1 MTTQD
6 LFRCIGDLS
15 DAMLEEAADIRR
27 KKRWLP
33 IAALAACAV
42 LAISIP
48 LAVRSANSTKSAST
62 ADTSAAETPAAEA
75 PVSDEKP
82 AEDSISGS
90 PEPSRDGSP
99 EADGGWEDS
108 DSVAARIL
116 TTELGGLRL
125 GMKREDVQA
134 MLGEPDSVSNTGEI
148 QREDGVWEVCW
159 FYNTSGSADVQY
171 DLRLRFTNTGMRD
184 GSGSVLSEVWTQSP
198 CDWTLDT
205 GIGIGSPQEAVE
217 AAYPDAVWTH
227 ETMIEND
234 QEIPYDLYELTSGD
248 LFMLIRVEAGEVSH
262 ISFGGLNA
270 EHFWDEDEPA
280 PTDSYTFTPYD
291 TLSGGTVT
299 AYSRTE
305 SGWEIQVLTEK
316 RAKRLVTAFN
326 IMDPEPSA
334 VQGEP
339 VIWLEFESGGVAAL
353 YDESGAGAIYR
364 LEDTS
369 AFEAALS
376 SGEDPTGAL
385 TLIEYC
391 IFPGVWDDVLSALE
405 A

>member
-15 DAMLEEAADIRR
+15 DTMIEEAADIRR

-75 PVSDEKP
+75 P
-82 AEDSISGS
+82 AETDSAVGATES
-90 PEPSRDGSP
+90 PREP
-99 EADGGWEDS
+99 EASGGWEDS
-108 DSVAARIL
+108 DPIAVRIL
-116 TTELGGLRL
+116 STELGGLRL

-148 QREDGVWEVCW
+148 QREDGVWKVCW

-270 EHFWDEDEPA
+270 EHFLDEDEPA
-280 PTDSYTFTPYD
+280 PTDPYTFTPYD

-299 AYSRTE
+299 AYTRTE

-316 RAKRLVTAFN
+316 QAKRLVTAFN

-334 VQGEP
+334 VQGEA

-364 LEDTS
+364 LEDPS

-391 IFPGVWDDVLSALE
+391 TFPGVWDNVMSALD

>member
-15 DAMLEEAADIRR
+15 DTMIEEAADIRR

-75 PVSDEKP
+75 P
-82 AEDSISGS
+82 AETDSAVGATES
-90 PEPSRDGSP
+90 PREP
-99 EADGGWEDS
+99 EASGGWEDS
-108 DSVAARIL
+108 DPIAARIL
-116 TTELGGLRL
+116 STEIGGLRL

-270 EHFWDEDEPA
+270 EHFLDEDEPA
-280 PTDSYTFTPYD
+280 PADPYTFTPYD

-305 SGWEIQVLTEK
+305 SGWEKQVLTEK
-316 RAKRLVTAFN
+316 RAKHLVTALN

>member
-1 MTTQD
+1 MTAQD
-6 LFRCIGDLS
+6 LFRCIGNLS
-15 DAMLEEAADIRR
+15 DTMIEEAADIRR

-75 PVSDEKP
+75 P
-82 AEDSISGS
+82 AETDSAVGATES
-90 PEPSRDGSP
+90 PREP
-99 EADGGWEDS
+99 EASGGWEDS
-108 DSVAARIL
+108 DPIAARIL
-116 TTELGGLRL
+116 ATELGGLRL
-125 GMKREDVQA
+125 GMKREDVRA
-134 MLGEPDSVSNTGEI
+134 MLGEPDSTNNAGEI

-159 FYNTSGSADVQY
+159 FYHTSDSADVLY

-184 GSGSVLSEVWTQSP
+184 GSGWVLSEVWAQSP

-205 GIGIGSPQEAVE
+205 GIGIGSPKEAVD

-227 ETMIEND
+227 ETIIEND

-270 EHFWDEDEPA
+270 YHFWDKNEPTPA
-280 PTDSYTFTPYD
+280 DPYTFTPYD

-305 SGWEIQVLTEK
+305 SGWEKQVLTEK
-316 RAKRLVTAFN
+316 RAKHLVTALN

-334 VQGEP
+334 VRGEP

-364 LEDTS
+364 LEDPS

-376 SGEDPTGAL
+376 SGEDPTDAL

-391 IFPGVWDDVLSALE
+391 IFPGVWDDVQSALD

>member
-1 MTTQD
+1 MTTKD
-6 LFRCIGDLS
+6 LFRCIGNLS
-15 DAMLEEAADIRR
+15 DDLLEEAAAIRR
-27 KKRWLP
+27 KPRWLP

-42 LAISIP
+42 LAVSIP
-48 LAVRSANSTKSAST
+48 LAVRGMQKNAAT
-62 ADTSAAETPAAEA
+62 ADATAAETPTMEA
-75 PVSDEKP
+75 P
-82 AEDSISGS
+82 AEDKEAADEATGS
-90 PEPSRDGSP
+90 RGESDGS
-99 EADGGWEDS
+99 WYDS
-108 DSVAARIL
+108 DPTAARIL
-116 TTELGGLRL
+116 SAELGGLRL

-205 GIGIGSPQEAVE
+205 GIDIGSPQEAVE

-270 EHFWDEDEPA
+270 YHFWDKNEPTPA
-280 PTDSYTFTPYD
+280 DPYTFTPYD
-291 TLSGGTVT
+291 TLSGESVT
-299 AYSRTE
+299 AYTRTE
-305 SGWEIQVLTEK
+305 DGWAQQVLTEK
-316 RAKRLVTAFN
+316 RAKLLVTAFN
-326 IMDPEPSA
+326 IMDPEPSDT
-334 VQGEP
+334 QGEP
-339 VIWLEFESGGVAAL
+339 IVWLQFESGGVAAL
-353 YDESGAGAIYR
+353 YDETGAGAIYR
-364 LEDTS
+364 LEDPS
-369 AFEAALS
+369 AFEAALAAN
-376 SGEDPTGAL
+376 EDPSPAL
-385 TLIEYC
+385 TLIESC
-391 IFPGVWDDVLSALE
+391 IFPDVWDNVQQALE
-405 A
+405 Q

>member
-1 MTTQD
+1 MTTKD
-6 LFRCIGDLS
+6 LFRCIGNLS
-15 DAMLEEAADIRR
+15 DDLLEEAAAIRR
-27 KKRWLP
+27 KPRWLP

-42 LAISIP
+42 LAVSIP
-48 LAVRSANSTKSAST
+48 LAVRGMQKNAAT
-62 ADTSAAETPAAEA
+62 ADATAAETPTMEA
-75 PVSDEKP
+75 P
-82 AEDSISGS
+82 AEDKEAADEATGS
-90 PEPSRDGSP
+90 RGESDGS
-99 EADGGWEDS
+99 WYDS
-108 DSVAARIL
+108 DPTAARIL
-116 TTELGGLRL
+116 SAELGGLRL

-184 GSGSVLSEVWTQSP
+184 GSGWVLSGVSAMPP
-198 CDWTLDT
+198 CTWTLDT
-205 GIGIGSPQEAVE
+205 GIDIGSPQEAVE

-234 QEIPYDLYELTSGD
+234 QEIPYDLYALTSGD

-270 EHFWDEDEPA
+270 EHFLDEDEPA
-280 PTDSYTFTPYD
+280 PTDPYTFTPYD

-299 AYSRTE
+299 AYTRTE

-316 RAKRLVTAFN
+316 QAKRLVTAFN
-326 IMDPEPSA
+326 IMDPEPGD

-353 YDESGAGAIYR
+353 YDESGAGAIYL
-364 LEDTS
+364 LENQT
-369 AFEAALS
+369 AFETALS
-376 SGEDPTGAL
+376 SGEDPTSAL

-391 IFPGVWDDVLSALE
+391 TFPGVWDNVMSALD

>member
-1 MTTQD
+1 MTTKD
-6 LFRCIGDLS
+6 LFRCIGNLS
-15 DAMLEEAADIRR
+15 DGMIEEAADIRR
-27 KKRWLP
+27 KPRWLP

-48 LAVRSANSTKSAST
+48 LDVRSANSTKSAST

-75 PVSDEKP
+75 PAEAP
-82 AEDSISGS
+82 AETDSAVGATES
-90 PEPSRDGSP
+90 PREP
-99 EADGGWEDS
+99 EASDGWDDGDA
-108 DSVAARIL
+108 AARIL
-116 TTELGGLRL
+116 ATEIGGLRL
-125 GMKREDVQA
+125 GMTEAEVASLHD
-134 MLGEPDSVSNTGEI
+134 GPDSFSNSGAVERGDGLQEI
-148 QREDGVWEVCW
+148 CW
-159 FYNTSGSADVQY
+159 FYNTSGSADVLY
-171 DLRLRFTNTGMRD
+171 DASLTLVGDDVRD
-184 GSGSVLSEVWTQSP
+184 GPDAVLCSIWVTSP
-198 CDWTLDT
+198 STWTLDT
-205 GIGIGSPQEAVE
+205 GIGIGSPQEAVD
-217 AAYPDAVWTH
+217 AAYPDAAFAPGSA
-227 ETMIEND
+227 ENTW
-234 QEIPYDLYELTSGD
+234 IYSYTAGDLYLRIIVTD
-248 LFMLIRVEAGEVSH
+248 GEVSS
-262 ISFGGLNA
+262 IDLGGLNA
-270 EHFWDEDEPA
+270 YHFWDKNEPTPA
-280 PTDSYTFTPYD
+280 DPYTFTPYD

-305 SGWEIQVLTEK
+305 SGWEKQVLTEK
-316 RAKRLVTAFN
+316 RAKHLVTALN

-339 VIWLEFESGGVAAL
+339 VIWLAFESGGVAAL

-376 SGEDPTGAL
+376 SGEDPTDAL

>member
-15 DAMLEEAADIRR
+15 DTMIEEAADIRR

-75 PVSDEKP
+75 P
-82 AEDSISGS
+82 AETDSAVGATES
-90 PEPSRDGSP
+90 PREP
-99 EADGGWEDS
+99 EASGGWEDS
-108 DSVAARIL
+108 DPIAARIL
-116 TTELGGLRL
+116 STEIGGLRL

-270 EHFWDEDEPA
+270 EHFLDEDEPA
-280 PTDSYTFTPYD
+280 PTDPYTFTPYD

-299 AYSRTE
+299 AYTRTE

-316 RAKRLVTAFN
+316 RAKHLVTALN

-364 LEDTS
+364 LEDPS

-376 SGEDPTGAL
+376 SGEDPTDAL

>member
-1 MTTQD
+1 MTAQD
-6 LFRCIGDLS
+6 LFRCIGNLS
-15 DAMLEEAADIRR
+15 DTMIEEAADIRR

-75 PVSDEKP
+75 P
-82 AEDSISGS
+82 AETDSAVGATES
-90 PEPSRDGSP
+90 PREP
-99 EADGGWEDS
+99 EASGGWEDS
-108 DSVAARIL
+108 DPIAARIL
-116 TTELGGLRL
+116 ATELGGLRL
-125 GMKREDVQA
+125 GMKREDVRA
-134 MLGEPDSVSNTGEI
+134 MLGEPDSTNNAGEI

-159 FYNTSGSADVQY
+159 FYNTSGSADVLY

-184 GSGSVLSEVWTQSP
+184 GSGWVLSEVWTQSP

-205 GIGIGSPQEAVE
+205 GIGIGSPKEAVD

-227 ETMIEND
+227 ETIIEND

-270 EHFWDEDEPA
+270 YHFWDKNEPTPA
-280 PTDSYTFTPYD
+280 DPYTFTPYD

-305 SGWEIQVLTEK
+305 SGWEKQVLTEK
-316 RAKRLVTAFN
+316 RAKHLVTALN

-334 VQGEP
+334 VRGEP

-364 LEDTS
+364 LEDPS

-376 SGEDPTGAL
+376 SGEDPTDAL

-391 IFPGVWDDVLSALE
+391 IFPGVWDDVQSALD

>member
-1 MTTQD
+1 MTAQD
-6 LFRCIGDLS
+6 LFRCIGNLS
-15 DAMLEEAADIRR
+15 DTMIEESADIRR

-75 PVSDEKP
+75 P
-82 AEDSISGS
+82 AETDSAVGATES
-90 PEPSRDGSP
+90 PREP
-99 EADGGWEDS
+99 EASGGWEDS
-108 DSVAARIL
+108 DPIAARIL
-116 TTELGGLRL
+116 STELGGLRL

-134 MLGEPDSVSNTGEI
+134 MLGEPDSGSNTGEI

-270 EHFWDEDEPA
+270 EHFLDEEEPA
-280 PTDSYTFTPYD
+280 PADPYTFTPYD

-305 SGWEIQVLTEK
+305 SGWEKQVLTEK
-316 RAKRLVTAFN
+316 RAKHLVTALN

-376 SGEDPTGAL
+376 SGEDPTDAL

>member
-1 MTTQD
+1 MTTKD
-6 LFRCIGDLS
+6 LFRCIGNLS
-15 DAMLEEAADIRR
+15 DGMIEEAADIRR
-27 KKRWLP
+27 KPRWLP

-75 PVSDEKP
+75 PAEAP
-82 AEDSISGS
+82 AEADSAVGATES
-90 PEPSRDGSP
+90 PREP
-99 EADGGWEDS
+99 EASDGWEDG
-108 DSVAARIL
+108 DAAARIL
-116 TTELGGLRL
+116 ATEIGGLRL
-125 GMKREDVQA
+125 GMTEAEVASLHD
-134 MLGEPDSVSNTGEI
+134 GPDSFSNSGAVERGDGLQEI
-148 QREDGVWEVCW
+148 CW
-159 FYNTSGSADVQY
+159 FYNTSGSADVLY
-171 DLRLRFTNTGMRD
+171 DASLTLVGDDVRD
-184 GSGSVLSEVWTQSP
+184 GPDAVLCSIWVTSP
-198 CDWTLDT
+198 STWTLDT

-270 EHFWDEDEPA
+270 EHFRDEDEPTPA
-280 PTDSYTFTPYD
+280 DPYTFTPYD

-316 RAKRLVTAFN
+316 RAKHLVTALN

-364 LEDTS
+364 LEDPS

-376 SGEDPTGAL
+376 SGEDPTDAL
-385 TLIEYC
+385 TLIESC
-391 IFPGVWDDVLSALE
+391 IFPGVWDDVQSALD

>member
-1 MTTQD
+1 MTTKD
-6 LFRCIGDLS
+6 LFRCIGNLS
-15 DAMLEEAADIRR
+15 DDLLEEAAAIRR
-27 KKRWLP
+27 KPRWLP

-42 LAISIP
+42 LAVSIP
-48 LAVRSANSTKSAST
+48 LAVRGMQKNAAT
-62 ADTSAAETPAAEA
+62 ADATAAETPTMEA
-75 PVSDEKP
+75 P
-82 AEDSISGS
+82 AEDKEAADEATGS
-90 PEPSRDGSP
+90 RGESDGS
-99 EADGGWEDS
+99 WYDS
-108 DSVAARIL
+108 DPTAARIL
-116 TTELGGLRL
+116 SAELGGLRL

-205 GIGIGSPQEAVE
+205 SIGIGSPQEAVE

-270 EHFWDEDEPA
+270 EHFLDEDEPA
-280 PTDSYTFTPYD
+280 PTDPYTFTPYD

-299 AYSRTE
+299 AYTRTE
-305 SGWEIQVLTEK
+305 SGWEKQILTEK
-316 RAKRLVTAFN
+316 RAKLLVIALN
-326 IMDPEPSA
+326 IMDPEPGD
-334 VQGEP
+334 VQGEA

-353 YDESGAGAIYR
+353 YDESGAGAIYL
-364 LEDTS
+364 LENQT
-369 AFEAALS
+369 AFETALS
-376 SGEDPTGAL
+376 SGEDPTSAL

-391 IFPGVWDDVLSALE
+391 TFPGVWDNVMSALD